1 MKSSGTLLIAV
12 SAAITAVILA
22 LAGSAGPLAAQ
33 TAQSTE
39 PIEVAKFPYIEIFS
53 PTFFWSDE
61 ADFVRTGSTTCPKGR
76 AITGGLS
83 ILQGKASK
91 DLVVSE
97 IMTPHV
103 FTVEPDDSVEACMA
117 VMTER
122 KVRHLPVVD
131 GGRVVGVVSIGDAV
145 KALLREQQFVISQL
159 EGYITA

>member
-1 MKSSGTLLIAV
+1 MKTVQQMLRDKSVVLSV
-12 SAAITAVILA
+12 PPTATVYEA
-22 LAGSAGPLAAQ
+22 LVLMASHDVGALVVLEQDRLCGM
-33 TAQSTE
+33 
-39 PIEVAKFPYIEIFS
+39 FS
-53 PTFFWSDE
+53 ERDY
-61 ADFVRTGSTTCPKGR
+61 ARKV
-76 AITGGLS
+76 

-131 GGRVVGVVSIGDAV
+131 GGRVVGVVSIGYAV

>member
-1 MKSSGTLLIAV
+1 MKTFQQMLRDKSVVLSV
-12 SAAITAVILA
+12 PPTATVYEA
-22 LAGSAGPLAAQ
+22 LVLMASHDVGALVVLEQDRLCGM
-33 TAQSTE
+33 
-39 PIEVAKFPYIEIFS
+39 FS
-53 PTFFWSDE
+53 ERDY
-61 ADFVRTGSTTCPKGR
+61 ARKV
-76 AITGGLS
+76 

>member
-1 MKSSGTLLIAV
+1 MKTVQQMLRDKSVVLSV
-12 SAAITAVILA
+12 PPTATVYEA
-22 LAGSAGPLAAQ
+22 LVLMASHDVGALVVLEQDRLCGM
-33 TAQSTE
+33 
-39 PIEVAKFPYIEIFS
+39 FS
-53 PTFFWSDE
+53 ERDY
-61 ADFVRTGSTTCPKGR
+61 ARKV
-76 AITGGLS
+76 

>member
-1 MKSSGTLLIAV
+1 MAGATIPDTAAHIRLEAPMKTVQQMLRDKSVVLSV
-12 SAAITAVILA
+12 PPTATVYEA
-22 LAGSAGPLAAQ
+22 LVLMASHDVGALVVLEQDRLCGM
-33 TAQSTE
+33 
-39 PIEVAKFPYIEIFS
+39 FS
-53 PTFFWSDE
+53 ERDY
-61 ADFVRTGSTTCPKGR
+61 ARKV
-76 AITGGLS
+76 